1 MASAPRIFISA
12 GELSGDYHASNL
24 VKAIRKQS
32 PNAIFYGVG
41 SHNMKSAGVKILH
54 DSSTWGGIGIWQG
67 LKKGPAINKIRH
79 QLAKEIPNLD
89 LDLIIVID
97 YRVFHAALLDEIR
110 HLNVKKLY
118 YFAPVIWPGFRT
130 HGIGNLYSNFLK
142 FMKNIN
148 PIGGKGTINRFESLS
163 ELADKLIVAYPFALD
178 DYLKAGA
185 DVEFLGHPLM
195 NAIKTTRSKEET
207 RKLLGL
213 DESSKLIGIF
223 PGSRDHELVSHL
235 PVLKKV
241 IVGLKREIDNLH
253 LYMPIAH
260 PDHKIIVNEM
270 LGDQSRGIKF
280 VSGDDYD
287 IFNASDIA
295 ISKTGTSVQILM
307 ALGVPTVSFYTVVSS
322 LWYNISI
329 RFLVTFEYIAF
340 PNVLAGK
347 RIIQEYIQ
355 DDFKSDKL
363 LKASLDL
370 LADDDARTRMTS
382 DLLKVRDSLYKPD
395 ALEKAAS
402 IALELAGKPG
412 KKVSE

>member
-1 MASAPRIFISA
+1 MASPPRIFISA

-24 VKAIRKQS
+24 VKAIRQQS
-32 PNAIFYGVG
+32 PDASFFGVG
-41 SHNMKSAGVKILH
+41 SHNMKAAGVDILY

-79 QLAKEIPNLD
+79 QLAKEIRKLN

-97 YRVFHAALLDEIR
+97 YRVFHAALLDELR
-110 HLNVKKLY
+110 DLDVKKLY

-130 HGIGNLYSNFLK
+130 HGLGKLYSNILEKLK
-142 FMKNIN
+142 NFN

-163 ELADKLIVAYPFALD
+163 ELTDKLIVAYPFALD
-178 DYLKAGA
+178 DYLKVGA

-195 NAIKTTRSKEET
+195 NAITITRSKEET
-207 RKLLGL
+207 RKELGL
-213 DESSKLIGIF
+213 DDSSKLIGIF

-241 IVGLKREIDNLH
+241 IAGLKNKIDNLH

-260 PDHKIIVNEM
+260 PHHKSVVKKL
-270 LGDQSRGIKF
+270 LGNQADGIRF

-295 ISKTGTSVQILM
+295 LSKTGTSVQVLM

-329 RFLVTFEYIAF
+329 RLFVTLEHVAF
-340 PNVLAGK
+340 PNVLAGR
-347 RIIQEYIQ
+347 RIIPEFIQ

-363 LKASLDL
+363 LKASMEL
-370 LADDDARTRMTS
+370 LADDDAKIRMTNE
-382 DLLKVRDSLYKPD
+382 LLEVRNTLYKAD

-402 IALELAGKPG
+402 IALKLACKN
-412 KKVSE
+412 